1 MASIAN
7 VDLSGTF
14 RLGFTR
20 VNEGLTRVNSI
31 SNTNNSVTAN
41 NAVFRQDNSINFV
54 TLYNDSTASI
64 ANESR
69 IVFNFNDSVSED
81 TFGYVSVRSSDIT
94 NGSEGADMEFAV
106 ASAGA
111 AQTKLT
117 LAANG
122 QLSVP
127 LADNYENTVV
137 TNNVITNKKYVD
149 DKDTTVLS
157 DALALAIALG

>member
-1 MASIAN
+1 MTNIAN

-20 VNEGLTRVNSI
+20 VNEGITRVNSI

-41 NAVFRQDNSINFV
+41 NATFRQDNSVNFI
-54 TLYNDSTASI
+54 TLYNDETASI

-69 IVFNFNDSVSED
+69 IVFNFNDNVSED
-81 TFGYVSVRSSDIT
+81 TFGWLSVRSTDIN
-94 NGSEGADMEFAV
+94 NGSEGGDMEFAV
-106 ASAGA
+106 ASSGA

-122 QLSVP
+122 QLFVP
-127 LADNYENTVV
+127 PADNYENTVV
-137 TNNVITNKKYVD
+137 ANNVITNKKYVD

>member
-1 MASIAN
+1 MSNIAN
-7 VDLSGTF
+7 VALAGTF

-20 VNEGLTRVNSI
+20 VNEGLTRINSV
-31 SNTNNSVTAN
+31 SNTNNSITAN
-41 NAVFRQDNSINFV
+41 NAVFRQDNSIDFV
-54 TLYNDSTASI
+54 TLYNDSPASV

-69 IVFNFNDSVSED
+69 IVFKFNDDSSED
-81 TFGYVSVRSSDIT
+81 TFGWVSVKSSDIT
-94 NGSEGADMEFAV
+94 NGSENADMEFAI

-111 AQTKLT
+111 SQTKLT

-127 LADNYENTVV
+127 LSDNYENTVV